1 MILKAPRTI
10 AMDFGLLAIAA
21 IPTTIGIAAAVSAR
35 KKDQVYDESSKTQA
49 ERMRKFSLECYCEG
63 TSGKAG
69 QVHGGMVVLRDN
81 KLYID
86 TPSSSTMSHRFE
98 GFYIGYPDPDRP
110 QPPPLGLVATIS
122 KDPPILNW
130 IYIDKDTREV
140 KYGNRT
146 QSRQHIV
153 GSWGWDA
160 GEQGGAGGLTLD
172 GSEGAMAVET
182 EKGWEIR
189 WEDEYG
195 RVGPQGSCHLM
206 ASLERNL
213 AELTEQ
219 EKKEQSAEEER
230 TNTKTPAANTNFRD
244 SKKTTRSSRK
254 VYRRKFNDKKKRS
267 KEPRLEHESTTIEKP

>member
-1 MILKAPRTI
+1 
-10 AMDFGLLAIAA
+10 
-21 IPTTIGIAAAVSAR
+21 
-35 KKDQVYDESSKTQA
+35 
-49 ERMRKFSLECYCEG
+49 
-63 TSGKAG
+63 
-69 QVHGGMVVLRDN
+69 
-81 KLYID
+81 
-86 TPSSSTMSHRFE
+86 
-98 GFYIGYPDPDRP
+98 
-110 QPPPLGLVATIS
+110 
-122 KDPPILNW
+122 
-130 IYIDKDTREV
+130 
-140 KYGNRT
+140 
-146 QSRQHIV
+146 
-153 GSWGWDA
+153 
-160 GEQGGAGGLTLD
+160 LD

-244 SKKTTRSSRK
+244 SKKTTRNSRK